1 MLTAAQQLG
10 LVQAGLVPLLAV
22 GGAALGGWS
31 QGLAAAFGAL
41 VALAVTGVLV
51 WRERQSQRHP
61 EWDEKRLLGLFVRTS
76 VERAVLLVLLLGLG
90 FGPLDL
96 RPLPLLLGLIAAQLG
111 WLIVPVNGRK
121 KHKQISR

>member
-22 GGAALGGWS
+22 GGAALGGWP
-31 QGLAAAFGAL
+31 QGVAAAYGAV

-51 WRERQSQRHP
+51 WREMQAQRHP
-61 EWDEKRLLGLFVRTS
+61 EWDEKRLLGVFVRTS
-76 VERAVLLVLLLGLG
+76 LERTVLLVLLLGLG

-96 RPLPLLLGLIAAQLG
+96 RPLPLVLGLIAAQLG
-111 WLIVPVNGRK
+111 WLIVALGGLK

>member
-22 GGAALGGWS
+22 GGTVLGGWP
-31 QGLAAAFGAL
+31 QGVAAAYGAV

-51 WRERQSQRHP
+51 WREMQSQRHP
-61 EWDEKRLLGLFVRTS
+61 EWDEKRLVGLFVRTS
-76 VERAVLLVLLLGLG
+76 LERAVLLVLLLGLG
-90 FGPLDL
+90 FGAFDL
-96 RPLPLLLGLIAAQLG
+96 RPLPLLLGLIGAQMG
-111 WLIVPVNGRK
+111 WLIVALGGRK